1 MENLERLVNEYQKNI
16 ENTKKYFSYT
26 NQVREYNGYIFKK
39 MRHDDR
45 LENEI
50 KWLKRLNQIDYNVPK
65 FIGLYENIII
75 TEKIDGQT
83 IEDTNAHKHFY
94 HIGELIANL
103 HNIPVQENLEWKQN
117 IKLQY
122 IDLKD
127 SVKDKMPNDI
137 FKVATNFIE
146 KRLENLSNSEN
157 VIIHSDI
164 RPENIIY
171 SNGKYYLIDLENMN
185 IGDREYDFTR
195 ILNLLNEKEFYSYED
210 FKNLMDGYR
219 SINHLQL
226 SEERWQLYNKFY
238 AFRIYSRM
246 LCGKIGQDN
255 KYEKY
260 LKDTLLCE
268 NDKVTAWIKK
278 YNEE

>member
-39 MRHDDR
+39 MRHNDR

-83 IEDTNAHKHFY
+83 IEDTNAHKYFY

-210 FKNLMDGYR
+210 FKNLMNGYR

>member
-39 MRHDDR
+39 MRHNDR

-83 IEDTNAHKHFY
+83 IEDTNAHKYFY

-146 KRLENLSNSEN
+146 KRLENLSNSKN

-210 FKNLMDGYR
+210 FKNLMNGYR

>member
-39 MRHDDR
+39 MRHNDR

-83 IEDTNAHKHFY
+83 IEDTNAHKYFY

-146 KRLENLSNSEN
+146 KRLENLSNSKN

-195 ILNLLNEKEFYSYED
+195 ILNLLNEKEFYSY
-210 FKNLMDGYR
+210 
-219 SINHLQL
+219 
-226 SEERWQLYNKFY
+226 
-238 AFRIYSRM
+238 
-246 LCGKIGQDN
+246 
-255 KYEKY
+255 
-260 LKDTLLCE
+260 
-268 NDKVTAWIKK
+268 
-278 YNEE
+278 

>member
-39 MRHDDR
+39 MRHNDR

-83 IEDTNAHKHFY
+83 IEDTNAHKYFY

-195 ILNLLNEKEFYSYED
+195 MLNLLNEKEFYSYED
-210 FKNLMDGYR
+210 FKNLMNGYR

>member
-39 MRHDDR
+39 MRHNDR

-83 IEDTNAHKHFY
+83 IEDTNAHKYFY